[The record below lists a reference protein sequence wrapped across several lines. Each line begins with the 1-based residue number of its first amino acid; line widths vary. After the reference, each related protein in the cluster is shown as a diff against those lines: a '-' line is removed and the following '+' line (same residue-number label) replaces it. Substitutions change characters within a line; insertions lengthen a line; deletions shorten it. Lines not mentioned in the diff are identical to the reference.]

1 MTDANTLTV
10 PASRFISA
18 EVNKFTRSHT
28 RVYLALIL
36 DVIHAHNA
44 VKPAGYAAMLTELAP
59 HCTMWAKYCT
69 VIAPALAGVHA
80 TTLAEFPATVDGLTK
95 AVAWYENQAKKAD
108 YSLSLE
114 DMVRF
119 MKGQWSV
126 KAQREQAK
134 QASDQLTATAVAA
147 RAAAGVAETAR
158 KTAADTDSNIGRTL
172 AQVDAEQSTPRTPL
186 ALVQGTVTPGPVL
199 GQEWQAHMVV
209 VHTNGDAV
217 KVTGLDTLSPEHLCG
232 MMESIN
238 AFMLAAMEATAAA
251 AGAQKVA

>member
-1 MTDANTLTV
+1 MSDAQTLTV
-10 PASRFISA
+10 PASRFIAA
-18 EVNKFTRSHT
+18 EVNKFSRSHT

-59 HCTMWAKYCT
+59 QCNMWAKYCT

-119 MKGQWSV
+119 FKGQWSV
-126 KAQREQAK
+126 KAQRDQAK
-134 QASDQLTATAVAA
+134 QESDKITATAVAA
-147 RAAAGVAETAR
+147 RAAAAVAETAR
-158 KTAADTDSNIGRTL
+158 RAAADTDHNIGRTL

-186 ALVQGTVTPGPVL
+186 ALVSGSVTPGPVL
-199 GQEWQAHMVV
+199 GEGWQSHMVI
-209 VHTNGDAV
+209 VHTKGDDV
-217 KVTGLDTLSPEHLCG
+217 RITGLDTLSPEHLLS
-232 MMESIN
+232 MMEN
-238 AFMLAAMEATAAA
+238 LNTFMLAAINATAAA
-251 AGAQKVA
+251 EKAA

>member
-1 MTDANTLTV
+1 MSEAQTLSV

-18 EVNKFTRSHT
+18 EVSKFARSHT

-36 DVIHAHNA
+36 DVIHAHKA
-44 VKPAGYAAMLTELAP
+44 EKPAGYAAMLTEIAP
-59 HCTMWAKYCT
+59 HCNMWAKYCT

-80 TTLAEFPATVDGLTK
+80 ATLAEFPATADGLNK

-134 QASDQLTATAVAA
+134 QESDKITAKAVSERAAQATAETQRKQAA
-147 RAAAGVAETAR
+147 Q
-158 KTAADTDSNIGRTL
+158 TDSNIGREL
-172 AQVDAEQSTPRTPL
+172 AQVDAEQSTPHTPL
-186 ALVQGTVTPGPVL
+186 SLVSSTVQPGPVL
-199 GQEWQAHMVV
+199 GEGWQSHMIV
-209 VHTNGDAV
+209 VHTKGDSEAV
-217 KVTGLDTLSPEHLCG
+217 KVTGLESLSAENLCS
-232 MMESIN
+232 MMEQIN
-238 AFMLAAMEATAAA
+238 AFMLASLEAQQKAA
-251 AGAQKVA
+251 